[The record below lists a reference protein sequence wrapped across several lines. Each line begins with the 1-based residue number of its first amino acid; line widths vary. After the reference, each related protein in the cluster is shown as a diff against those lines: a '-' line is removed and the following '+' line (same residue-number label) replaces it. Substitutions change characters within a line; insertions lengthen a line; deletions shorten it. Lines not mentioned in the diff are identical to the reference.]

1 MTNAKAHRA
10 GFMHISARLGGVMP
24 TSVWGKASVAAG
36 WFLIA
41 RYVTTRIGVFKW
53 GSRGEKNC
61 FPDIFYCFQALKKN
75 FVAIPT
81 MKTKPERPIKNLV
94 CC

>member
-36 WFLIA
+36 
-41 RYVTTRIGVFKW
+41 
-53 GSRGEKNC
+53 
-61 FPDIFYCFQALKKN
+61 
-75 FVAIPT
+75 
-81 MKTKPERPIKNLV
+81 
-94 CC
+94 